1 MLPHEIILTNF
12 KFKNCLF
19 AATSMAK
26 NSDKENMCMVDM
38 E

>member
-1 MLPHEIILTNF
+1 MLGLEINNF

-19 AATSMAK
+19 AATSIVK
-26 NSDKENMCMVDM
+26 ISDVNMCMVDM